1 MFSRC
6 PFSGVI
12 DKEREKSP
20 RRKLLGLEKM
30 IGERCL
36 FLRQEFSHDGFNFFL
51 SVGMTVDG
59 LDDLAL
65 LVLGDDAV
73 ALEFG
78 FFDFLGALARTDED
92 VVESDFLTF
101 CLFEIIHDDRDF
113 RAQWSSV
120 EVVVGERRLFGF
132 DGFLGSG
139 SGFRLLGYD
148 GFDEED
154 GCDCS
159 NGPEHDFFHRLR
171 VEVISKNTMRDDGWE
186 WELRFP
192 SIGFLLQ
199 CDRLTHCFFRIAEIL
214 PLLLAGRRSWAKVED
229 D

>member
-1 MFSRC
+1 MRYS
-6 PFSGVI
+6 SALV
-12 DKEREKSP
+12 
-20 RRKLLGLEKM
+20 LA
-30 IGERCL
+30 
-36 FLRQEFSHDGFNFFL
+36 
-51 SVGMTVDG
+51 
-59 LDDLAL
+59 LAL

-78 FFDFLGALARTDED
+78 FFDFLGALTRTDED

-120 EVVVGERRLFGF
+120 EVVVGERRLFSF

-159 NGPEHDFFHRLR
+159 NGPEHNFFHRLR
-171 VEVISKNTMRDDGWE
+171 VEVISENTMRDG
-186 WELRFP
+186 
-192 SIGFLLQ
+192 SCGFLLSG
-199 CDRLTHCFFRIAEIL
+199 FFSSATDWRTAFSGL
-214 PLLLAGRRSWAKVED
+214 QKF
-229 D
+229 